1 MRLRSVLIFIC
12 LLGAGAQNLALA
24 QAVALP
30 INLIVGEV
38 VTLPTNGK
46 VIRVGVGNG
55 KLFRVTLLEKE
66 QAMVL
71 VPEAAGKSNLILWDD
86 KGHWTQHQVNVLPV
100 DMELTTKRIND
111 MLTGIGNVRA
121 ERAGDLI
128 LIVGSTTKNNMSRID
143 AVAKLYPAVVHNVV
157 RDEELMMK
165 RMVYFRVQ
173 IVEMKKSLSENL
185 GIKWDNSIN
194 GPAAGIA
201 VNFNDQANF
210 RIPNTPPTGFPN
222 AIPAAGYGWRPF
234 LGLTSSITSMVN
246 LAINNGDAYVLASPE
261 LSARSGGK
269 AEFLAGGQIPIVS
282 PASGTQPASVSFKDY
297 GIKLSIEPVADE
309 KNNIST
315 SLKTEVSS
323 VDSSVA
329 VSGNPGFLTRKTDSE
344 FNLQSGQTIVL
355 SGLVNKELS
364 KDISKMPALGD
375 LPVLGNLFRSSNFK
389 SGRTDMVIL
398 VTPYVIES
406 DLSKGINQEMV
417 DKAREIEKKANSTA
431 GAKGILQ

>member
-1 MRLRSVLIFIC
+1 
-12 LLGAGAQNLALA
+12 
-24 QAVALP
+24 
-30 INLIVGEV
+30 
-38 VTLPTNGK
+38 
-46 VIRVGVGNG
+46 
-55 KLFRVTLLEKE
+55 
-66 QAMVL
+66 
-71 VPEAAGKSNLILWDD
+71 
-86 KGHWTQHQVNVLPV
+86 
-100 DMELTTKRIND
+100 MESTAKRIND

-143 AVAKLYPAVVHNVV
+143 AVAKLYPTVVHNVV

-173 IVEMKKSLSENL
+173 IIEMKKSLSESL
-185 GIKWDNSIN
+185 GVKWDSSIS
-194 GPAAGIA
+194 GPAAATA

-210 RIPNTPPTGFPN
+210 RYPNTPPTGFPT
-222 AIPAAGYGWRPF
+222 AIPPTGFGWRPY
-234 LGLTSSITSMVN
+234 LGLTSAITSMIN
-246 LAINNGDAYVLASPE
+246 LAVNNGDAFVLASPE
-261 LSARSGGK
+261 LSSRSGGK

-323 VDSSVA
+323 IDYSVSI
-329 VSGNPGFLTRKTDSE
+329 SGNPGFLTRKTDSE
-344 FNLQSGQTIVL
+344 FNVQSGQTIVL
-355 SGLVNKELS
+355 SGLVNKELQRDVS
-364 KDISKMPALGD
+364 KLPQLGD
-375 LPVLGNLFRSSNFK
+375 LPVLGSLFRSTNFK

-406 DLSKGINQEMV
+406 DLSIGINKEMV
-417 DKAREIEKKANSTA
+417 DKAREIENKANSTA
-431 GAKGILQ
+431 AAKGILN

>member
-1 MRLRSVLIFIC
+1 MRLRSVLLFIC
-12 LLGAGAQNLALA
+12 LLGAGLQNLVLA
-24 QAVALP
+24 QEVASP

-38 VTLPTNGK
+38 ITLPTPGK

-71 VPEAAGKSNLILWDD
+71 VPETAGKSNLILWDD
-86 KGHWTQHQVNVLPV
+86 RGHWSQHQVNILPV

-111 MLTGIGNVRA
+111 MLTGIGNVKA

-128 LIVGSTTKNNMSRID
+128 LITGSTTKNNMSRID
-143 AVAKLYPAVVHNVV
+143 AVAKLYPTVVHNVV

-173 IVEMKKSLSENL
+173 IVEMKKSLTENL
-185 GIKWDNSIN
+185 GVKWDNSIS
-194 GPAAGIA
+194 GPAAGMA

-210 RIPNTPPTGFPN
+210 RIPNTPPTGFPTT
-222 AIPAAGYGWRPF
+222 IPAAGYGWRPF

-246 LAINNGDAYVLASPE
+246 LAVNNGDAFVLASPE

-329 VSGNPGFLTRKTDSE
+329 VNGNPGFLTRKTDSE
-344 FNLQSGQTIVL
+344 FNVQSGQTIVL
-355 SGLVNKELS
+355 SGLVNK
-364 KDISKMPALGD
+364 DISKDVSKLPSLGD
-375 LPVLGNLFRSSNFK
+375 LPVLGGLFRSTNFK
-389 SGRTDMVIL
+389 AGRTDMVIL

-406 DLSKGINQEMV
+406 DLSIGINKEMI

-431 GAKGILQ
+431 GAKGILN